1 MARVLVINPP
11 FRNGRFSRESRSPAI
26 TKSGTIYYPLWLI
39 FGVAALEKAGNE
51 VTFIDA
57 PADRS
62 NLEAVIDRCAG
73 FKPQMLVVNTSTPS
87 IYDDAASAGQIKA
100 ATGEP
105 LTVLVGTHVTA
116 RPEDGLAESAVDIC
130 CLGEYDLTLPALAAA
145 IDSDKDWRGI
155 KGIAYRDDSGVVRAN
170 EKQPLLENLDGGP
183 FLAEIVKKHLD
194 PEDYFFAAA
203 RYPMIMM
210 ITGRGCPHQCVFCLY
225 PQVFH
230 GHKYRL
236 RSAEDVV
243 AEFEYIKK
251 ELQQVREVVI
261 EDDTFTANKK
271 RVRRICEMLIE
282 RKVGLRWSANVRVNL
297 DYKTMKLMKRAGCRL
312 IITGFESGDQAVLD
326 QMNKGIT
333 VEQQREFM
341 RSAKRAGLLVH
352 GCFMAGTPGET
363 QESMQRTLDFALE
376 LNPDTAQFFPLMV
389 YPGTGAYEWAKE
401 RGFLNTEDYREWL
414 DEEGLHNC
422 VVSTEN
428 LTAQELVDF
437 CDYARKR
444 YYTRPSYLIRKAFQA
459 IANPYEGLRTLR
471 SFKTFAK
478 HLLGKG

>member
-1 MARVLVINPP
+1 MAKVLVINPP

-39 FGVAALEKAGNE
+39 FGAASLKKAGYE
-51 VTFIDA
+51 VMFIDA
-57 PADRS
+57 PADGS
-62 NLEAVIDRCAG
+62 GIDAVIERCAG
-73 FKPQMLVVNTSTPS
+73 FEPQMLVVNTSTPS
-87 IYDDAASAGQIKA
+87 IFSDAECAARINA

-116 RPEDGLAESAVDIC
+116 RPEDGLAEPTVDVC
-130 CLGEYDLTLPALAAA
+130 CLGEYDLTLPALAAT
-145 IDSDKDWRGI
+145 IDSGNDWCSVV
-155 KGIAYRDDSGVVRAN
+155 GIAYRNEAGDVVENGR
-170 EKQPLLENLDGGP
+170 QPLLEEMDGGP
-183 FLAEIVKKHLD
+183 FLAEVVKEYLD
-194 PEDYFFAAA
+194 VGDYFFAAA

-243 AEFEYIKK
+243 AEFEYIKA
-251 ELQQVREVVI
+251 ELPHVREVVI

-271 RVRRICEMLIE
+271 RVRQICEMLVE
-282 RKVGLRWSANVRVNL
+282 RKVGLRWSSNVRVNL
-297 DYKTMKLMKRAGCRL
+297 DYETMRLMKRAGCRL
-312 IITGFESGDQAVLD
+312 IIAGFESGDQEVLD
-326 QMNKGIT
+326 KMSKGTT

-363 QESMQRTLDFALE
+363 RESMERTLDFALE

-389 YPGTGAYEWAKE
+389 YPGTGAYDWA
-401 RGFLNTEDYREWL
+401 RAGGYLTTEDYREWL
-414 DEEGLHNC
+414 DDEGLHNC

-437 CDYARKR
+437 CNYARKR
-444 YYTRPSYLIRKAFQA
+444 YYIRFGYMLRKAFQA
-459 IANPYEGLRTLR
+459 VTNPYEGLRTLR

-478 HLLGKG
+478 HLLG